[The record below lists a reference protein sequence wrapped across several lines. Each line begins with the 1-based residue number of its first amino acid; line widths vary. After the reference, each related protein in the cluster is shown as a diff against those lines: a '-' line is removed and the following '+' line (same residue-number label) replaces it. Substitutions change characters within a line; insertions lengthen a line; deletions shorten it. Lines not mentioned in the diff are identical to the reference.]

1 MSGHPFFD
9 NDRRYWPAS
18 EPKVDVSIV
27 VPAYNEESC
36 IATLV
41 ERLTTAL
48 RPLDITYE
56 IILVDDGSTDGTWAA
71 IASFQQRDDCVQGLR
86 LVRNFGHQS
95 ALLAGLFYAKGRAV
109 VTMDGDLQHP
119 PETVPEMIAGWQA
132 GHKIVNTQR
141 DDAHSAGGLK
151 RAGSRNFYKAFSW
164 LSGVTVNEGSSD
176 FRLLDREVLERLL
189 QFRGGHDFLR
199 GAVNWLGYPGTTIAF
214 RASTRHAG
222 HSKYNFTR
230 MFRFAA
236 DAVVSFSTK
245 PLHLGIWLGIALSL
259 LSFLELGY
267 ALNVYLNGES
277 LPGWASIMVVMTFLF
292 GFLFILIGILGA
304 YLSRIHRALQAPP
317 RFIVA
322 ETSRELGRDQK
333 NDGAGNALS
342 STHVDF
348 DAIP

>member
-1 MSGHPFFD
+1 MSGHPIFD

-18 EPKVDVSIV
+18 EPKVAISVV
-27 VPAYNEESC
+27 VPAFNEEAC
-36 IATLV
+36 IATLLD
-41 ERLTTAL
+41 RLTAAL
-48 RPLDITYE
+48 TPLDLSYE
-56 IILVDDGSTDGTWAA
+56 IILVDDGSSDGTWDA
-71 IASFQQRDDCVQGLR
+71 IAAYQKNDNRIQGLR

-95 ALLAGLFYAKGRAV
+95 ALLAGLFYANGRAV

-119 PETVPEMIAGWQA
+119 PETVPEMITCWQE
-132 GHKIVNTQR
+132 GHKIVNTRR
-141 DDAHSAGGLK
+141 DDAHSASGLK

-176 FRLLDREVLERLL
+176 FRLMDREVVERLL

-199 GAVNWLGYPGTTIAF
+199 GAVNWLGYPGVTVAF
-214 RASTRHAG
+214 QASTRHAG
-222 HSKYNFTR
+222 HSKYNITR

-245 PLHLGIWLGIALSL
+245 PLHLGIWLGIALSV
-259 LSFLELGY
+259 LSFLELAY
-267 ALNVYLNGES
+267 ALKVYLSGES
-277 LPGWASIMVVMTFLF
+277 LPGWASIMVIMTFLF

-322 ETSRELGRDQK
+322 ETSRDQRAE
-333 NDGAGNALS
+333 NTENALAA
-342 STHVDF
+342 TRIDLDTV
-348 DAIP
+348 P

>member
-9 NDRRYWPAS
+9 HDRRYWPATNS
-18 EPKVDVSIV
+18 KLDVSIV
-27 VPAYNEESC
+27 VPTYNEEAC
-36 IATLV
+36 IAALI
-41 ERLTTAL
+41 ERLTAAL
-48 RPLDITYE
+48 APLGISYE
-56 IILVDDGSTDGTWAA
+56 IVLVDDGSTDGTWPA
-71 IASFQQRDDCVQGLR
+71 IAACQERDHRIHGLR

-95 ALLAGLFYAKGRAV
+95 ALLAGLFYATGQAV

-119 PETVPEMIAGWQA
+119 PEALPEMIACWQA
-132 GHKIVNTQR
+132 GHKIVNTKR

-151 RAGSRNFYKAFSW
+151 RASSRNFYRVFSW
-164 LSGVTVNEGSSD
+164 LSGVTVHEGSSD
-176 FRLLDREVLERLL
+176 FRLLDREVVERLL

-199 GAVNWLGYPGTTIAF
+199 GAVNWLGYPGKTIAF

-222 HSKYNFTR
+222 RSKYNFTS

-245 PLHLGIWLGIALSL
+245 PLHLGIWMGIALSV

-267 ALNVYLNGES
+267 ALKVYLSGES

-292 GFLFILIGILGA
+292 GFMFVLIGILGA

-322 ETSRELGRDQK
+322 ETSREGRQGAPN
-333 NDGAGNALS
+333 NDLATAR
-342 STHVDF
+342 VDF

>member
-9 NDRRYWPAS
+9 SDRRYWPAS
-18 EPKVDVSIV
+18 EPKLDLSIV
-27 VPAYNEESC
+27 VPAYNEEAC
-36 IATLV
+36 ITTLID
-41 ERLTTAL
+41 RLTAAL
-48 RPLDITYE
+48 APLGLSYE
-56 IILVDDGSTDGTWAA
+56 IVLVDDGSTDGTWAA
-71 IASFQQRDDCVQGLR
+71 IAARQSQDDHIQGLR
-86 LVRNFGHQS
+86 LIRNFGHQS
-95 ALLAGLFYAKGRAV
+95 ALLAGLFYATGRAV
-109 VTMDGDLQHP
+109 VTMDSDLQHP
-119 PETVPEMIAGWQA
+119 PETLPEMISCWQA
-132 GHKIVNTQR
+132 GHKIVNTKR

-151 RAGSRNFYKAFSW
+151 RAGSRNFYRVFSW

-176 FRLLDREVLERLL
+176 FRLLDREVVERLL

-222 HSKYNFTR
+222 RSKYNIAR
-230 MFRFAA
+230 MMRFAA

-245 PLHLGIWLGIALSL
+245 PLHLGIWLGVALSA
-259 LSFLELGY
+259 LSFLELAY
-267 ALNVYLNGES
+267 ALKVYLSGDS
-277 LPGWASIMVVMTFLF
+277 LPGWASIMVIMTFLF

-322 ETSRELGRDQK
+322 ETSRDQSAM
-333 NDGAGNALS
+333 GAGAS
-342 STHVDF
+342 SGTAHIDF